1 MFRKDLLLANAIVA
15 DIKYYN
21 ERSFECISSLPKC
34 IVANGKIFKIPTK
47 GSEQCAG
54 YDLYAN
60 DVGVLQQNERKLIST
75 GVKMQIPN
83 GCYGQICAR
92 SSMALKGIDV
102 GAGVID
108 SDYTG
113 EIKVLLIN
121 NSINNFAYIHGDKIA
136 QIIILPLKKVTMF
149 NATFKQTQRAEKGFG
164 STGK

>member
-1 MFRKDLLLANAIVA
+1 MNDHLNVYLHFQNVLYRM
-15 DIKYYN
+15 
-21 ERSFECISSLPKC
+21 
-34 IVANGKIFKIPTK
+34 IPTK
-47 GSEQCAG
+47 GSEQSAG

-92 SSMALKGIDV
+92 SSMALKGIDI

-149 NATFKQTQRAEKGFG
+149 NATFKQTQRADKGFG